1 MIRVETANYIKGL
14 HTLLSSCFYLRNN
27 EKLREVLLHFENFA
41 QTPRVQE
48 HDSFRIQTFVY
59 ISSAKINQHILKGTF
74 AQGISLVPGIL
85 KQLNDDNLFIDEHR
99 ILIINYKIASLYFGN
114 EDYGTTIDYLQKII
128 NESSDVRSDLQCYA
142 RLLHLICH
150 YELGNFSLVE
160 YLTKSVYR
168 FMAKRGNLTVI
179 EEEIFS
185 FLRKSFK
192 VPRSEL
198 RAALEKLLI
207 KIKTLEKN
215 RLETRSFTYLDIISW
230 LESKLQRKTLSEVL
244 QTKYANS
251 KKRKY

>member
-1 MIRVETANYIKGL
+1 
-14 HTLLSSCFYLRNN
+14 
-27 EKLREVLLHFENFA
+27 
-41 QTPRVQE
+41 
-48 HDSFRIQTFVY
+48 
-59 ISSAKINQHILKGTF
+59 
-74 AQGISLVPGIL
+74 
-85 KQLNDDNLFIDEHR
+85 
-99 ILIINYKIASLYFGN
+99 
-114 EDYGTTIDYLQKII
+114 
-128 NESSDVRSDLQCYA
+128 
-142 RLLHLICH
+142 
-150 YELGNFSLVE
+150 
-160 YLTKSVYR
+160 
-168 FMAKRGNLTVI
+168 MAKRENLTVI